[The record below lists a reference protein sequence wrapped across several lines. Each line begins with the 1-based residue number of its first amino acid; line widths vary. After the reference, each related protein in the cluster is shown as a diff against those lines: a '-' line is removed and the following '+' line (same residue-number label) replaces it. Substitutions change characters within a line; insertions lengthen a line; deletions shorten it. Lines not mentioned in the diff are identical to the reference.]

1 MDLKQFAY
9 QMQEVTGIS
18 RSHCYEIIAAYLG
31 YGSYAAYKNSSHPP
45 LEPGFDKAK
54 ARCEAFGLDGS
65 PAVWV
70 RENVGSAQ

>member
-1 MDLKQFAY
+1 MDIKQFAY
-9 QMQEVTGIS
+9 RMQETTGVS
-18 RSHCYEIIAAYLG
+18 RSQCYEIIAAYLG